1 MAEKNL
7 CCGALKEEGLF
18 LRNAATVCM
27 KGRVT
32 IEGTQFV
39 DCHCKIVQYCVRE
52 CVYCKE
58 RDRLHVKRN
67 PLKREKP
74 DKCAH

>member
-1 MAEKNL
+1 
-7 CCGALKEEGLF
+7 
-18 LRNAATVCM
+18 M